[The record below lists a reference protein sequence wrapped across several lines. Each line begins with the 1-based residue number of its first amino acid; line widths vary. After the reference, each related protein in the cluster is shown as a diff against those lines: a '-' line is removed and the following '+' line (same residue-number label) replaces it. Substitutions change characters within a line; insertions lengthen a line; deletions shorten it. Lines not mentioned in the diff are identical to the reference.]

1 MNEVN
6 IMSGIDFK
14 SNQERIRNLKEHQKK
29 LQKEMKELKE
39 QKRWNIII
47 GVLVV
52 ILIIGLLFLN
62 KKMSDSA
69 LSSCQNKGHNY
80 GYCINHI

>member
-14 SNQERIRNLKEHQKK
+14 SNQKRVRERIMKQK
-29 LQKEMKELKE
+29 KE
-39 QKRWNIII
+39 QKRQNIII

-69 LSSCQNKGHNY
+69 LSRCQAKDNSY
-80 GYCINHI
+80 EYCINHI

>member
-14 SNQERIRNLKEHQKK
+14 TNQKRVRERIMKQK
-29 LQKEMKELKE
+29 KE

-69 LSSCQNKGHNY
+69 LSSCQTKGNSY

>member
-14 SNQERIRNLKEHQKK
+14 ANQKRVRERI
-29 LQKEMKELKE
+29 MKRKKE

-69 LSSCQNKGHNY
+69 LSSCQAKDNSY
-80 GYCINHI
+80 EFCINHI

>member
-14 SNQERIRNLKEHQKK
+14 ANQKRVRERI
-29 LQKEMKELKE
+29 MKRKKE

-52 ILIIGLLFLN
+52 ILIIRKEGI
-62 KKMSDSA
+62 
-69 LSSCQNKGHNY
+69 Y
-80 GYCINHI
+80 E

>member
-14 SNQERIRNLKEHQKK
+14 SNQKRVRERIMKQK
-29 LQKEMKELKE
+29 KE
-39 QKRWNIII
+39 QKRQNIII

-69 LSSCQNKGHNY
+69 LSSCQNNGHSY
-80 GYCINHI
+80 GYCINRI

>member
-14 SNQERIRNLKEHQKK
+14 SNQMRMRKKILTQKR
-29 LQKEMKELKE
+29 E
-39 QKRWNIII
+39 QKRQNIII
-47 GVLVV
+47 GVLVG
-52 ILIIGLLFLN
+52 IIIIGLLFLN
-62 KKMSDSA
+62 KKMSDRA
-69 LSSCQNKGHNY
+69 LSRCQNKGNSY

>member
-14 SNQERIRNLKEHQKK
+14 ANQKRVRERIMKRKKEK
-29 LQKEMKELKE
+29 
-39 QKRWNIII
+39 KRWNIII

-69 LSSCQNKGHNY
+69 LSSCQAKGNSY

>member
-14 SNQERIRNLKEHQKK
+14 ANQKRVRERIMKRKKE
-29 LQKEMKELKE
+29 KE
-39 QKRWNIII
+39 RWNIII

-69 LSSCQNKGHNY
+69 LSSCQAKNNSY

>member
-14 SNQERIRNLKEHQKK
+14 SNQKRVRERI
-29 LQKEMKELKE
+29 MKRKKE
-39 QKRWNIII
+39 QKRQNIII

>member
-14 SNQERIRNLKEHQKK
+14 ANQKRVRERI
-29 LQKEMKELKE
+29 MKRKKE
-39 QKRWNIII
+39 QKRWNTII

-69 LSSCQNKGHNY
+69 LSSCQNNGHSY
-80 GYCINHI
+80 GYCINRI

>member
-6 IMSGIDFK
+6 IMPGIDFK
-14 SNQERIRNLKEHQKK
+14 ANQKRVRERI
-29 LQKEMKELKE
+29 MKRKKE

-69 LSSCQNKGHNY
+69 LKSCQANGNSY
-80 GYCINHI
+80 VYCINHI

>member
-14 SNQERIRNLKEHQKK
+14 TNQKRVRERI
-29 LQKEMKELKE
+29 MKRKKE
-39 QKRWNIII
+39 QKRQNIII

-52 ILIIGLLFLN
+52 ILIIGLLILN

>member
-14 SNQERIRNLKEHQKK
+14 SNQKRIRERIIKQKK
-29 LQKEMKELKE
+29 EK
-39 QKRWNIII
+39 KRWNIII

-69 LSSCQNKGHNY
+69 LSSCQTKGNSY

>member
-69 LSSCQNKGHNY
+69 LSSCQAKDNSY

>member
-14 SNQERIRNLKEHQKK
+14 SNQKRVRERIMKQK
-29 LQKEMKELKE
+29 KE
-39 QKRWNIII
+39 QKRQNIII

-69 LSSCQNKGHNY
+69 LSSCQTKGNSY

>member
-14 SNQERIRNLKEHQKK
+14 SNQKRVRERIMKQK
-29 LQKEMKELKE
+29 KE
-39 QKRWNIII
+39 QKRQNIII

-52 ILIIGLLFLN
+52 ILTIGLLFLN

-69 LSSCQNKGHNY
+69 LSSCQTKGNSY

>member
-14 SNQERIRNLKEHQKK
+14 SNQKRTRERIIKQKK
-29 LQKEMKELKE
+29 EK
-39 QKRWNIII
+39 KRWNIII

-69 LSSCQNKGHNY
+69 LSSCQNNGHSY
-80 GYCINHI
+80 GYCINRI

>member
-14 SNQERIRNLKEHQKK
+14 ANQKRVRERIMKRKKEK
-29 LQKEMKELKE
+29 
-39 QKRWNIII
+39 KRWNIII

-69 LSSCQNKGHNY
+69 LNSCQTKDNSY
-80 GYCINHI
+80 EFCINHI

>member
-14 SNQERIRNLKEHQKK
+14 VNQKRVRERI
-29 LQKEMKELKE
+29 MKRKKE
-39 QKRWNIII
+39 QKRQNIII

-69 LSSCQNKGHNY
+69 LSSCQNNGHSY
-80 GYCINHI
+80 GYCISRI

>member
-14 SNQERIRNLKEHQKK
+14 ANQKRVRERIMKRKE
-29 LQKEMKELKE
+29 E
-39 QKRWNIII
+39 QKRQNIII

-69 LSSCQNKGHNY
+69 LSSCQNNGHSY
-80 GYCINHI
+80 GYCINRI

>member
-14 SNQERIRNLKEHQKK
+14 ANQKRVRERI
-29 LQKEMKELKE
+29 MKRKKE

-47 GVLVV
+47 GILVV

-69 LSSCQNKGHNY
+69 LSSCQTKDNSY
-80 GYCINHI
+80 EFCINHI

>member
-1 MNEVN
+1 M
-6 IMSGIDFK
+6 K
-14 SNQERIRNLKEHQKK
+14 QK
-29 LQKEMKELKE
+29 KE

>member
-14 SNQERIRNLKEHQKK
+14 SNQKRVRERI
-29 LQKEMKELKE
+29 MKRKKE
-39 QKRWNIII
+39 QKRQNIII
-47 GVLVV
+47 GVLVI

-69 LSSCQNKGHNY
+69 LSSCQNNGHSY
-80 GYCINHI
+80 GYCINRI

>member
-14 SNQERIRNLKEHQKK
+14 ANQKRVRERITKRK
-29 LQKEMKELKE
+29 KE

-47 GVLVV
+47 GILVV

-69 LSSCQNKGHNY
+69 LSSCQAKDNSY
-80 GYCINHI
+80 GYCINRI

>member
-1 MNEVN
+1 MNKVN

-14 SNQERIRNLKEHQKK
+14 ANQKRVRERI
-29 LQKEMKELKE
+29 MKRKKE
-39 QKRWNIII
+39 QKRRNIII